1 MKSRLYC
8 FFLLLVLAA
17 PAMST
22 QKDLLTK
29 QQAVNIAR
37 QVYPGRVLAVKQT
50 ARVFRV
56 KTLSKNGDV
65 HIITIDARSGKVIHR
80 PRE

>member
-17 PAMST
+17 PAISAQT
-22 QKDLLTK
+22 DLLSK

-37 QVYPGRVLAVKQT
+37 QVYPGRVLAVKQNGT
-50 ARVFRV
+50 IFRV

-65 HIITIDARSGKVIHR
+65 HIIIIDARSGEVINH
-80 PRE
+80 PDD